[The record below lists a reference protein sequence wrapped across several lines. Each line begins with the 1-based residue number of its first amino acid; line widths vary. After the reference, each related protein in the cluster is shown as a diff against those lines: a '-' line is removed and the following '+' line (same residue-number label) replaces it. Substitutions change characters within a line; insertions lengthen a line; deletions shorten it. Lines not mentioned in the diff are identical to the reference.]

1 MKLRSSEESL
11 KYKWAAVGKRSAAER
26 GLGAE
31 PQRST
36 MKVEKK

>member
-1 MKLRSSEESL
+1 
-11 KYKWAAVGKRSAAER
+11 VGKRSAAER